1 MDEQLAVYRQTVE
14 LAPIEDVAKFMLI
27 APEKAKAMA
36 AEIRAL
42 QNLGMAQ
49 EVLAQKEEEQRMLN
63 ELILDAGARIG
74 ELTKAIP
81 KSTGN
86 QYTNN
91 VLCDSGATKQKTKEQ
106 VGAELGFTRRDMSR
120 FEKLAD
126 NKDLIEMEKA
136 KAREEHRQP
145 TRTNVLEAARAR
157 DWEKQDKGHG
167 NKQSLVPGGFSKERR
182 EQRAQIEAIYAGLK
196 SEPTVEFTSE
206 NLVSEINGIVD
217 NFIGSIK
224 TTLAIHSTL
233 IDEVRGQVKEII
245 SDAKNKIEKEVIGIL

>member
-1 MDEQLAVYRQTVE
+1 MDEQLAVYRKTVE

-74 ELTKAIP
+74 ELTKEIP
-81 KSTGN
+81 KAQTGPMSKEF
-86 QYTNN
+86 
-91 VLCDSGATKQKTKEQ
+91 CASGATKPKTKEQ
-106 VGAELGFTRRDMSR
+106 VGAELGFTRHDMSR

-233 IDEVRGQVKEII
+233 IDGVRGQVKEII
-245 SDAKNKIEKEVIGIL
+245 SEAKNKIEKEVIGIL